1 VTATERASP
10 SWNPLRCDGTPLPPG
25 CLLAAKILALSFFR
39 ADHFVSGGP
48 PFLPFLSVLDTPAIA
63 PWLPHALAIAFHV
76 AFALLM
82 FNRMV
87 QRACLAIAVCMI
99 VHIAAHRL
107 AYANNVLFVTVFLLL
122 VGLYHPRT
130 GLLPLRVQ
138 IAFVYGGAAV
148 NKAFDPDW
156 WNGRFFDTL
165 MGEALLVDWY
175 RSVAAS
181 WRPGWLGSALG
192 AATIATE
199 AAIAAAVLFL
209 RDGRAGVL
217 LMVGFHLVMLAA
229 TDGRLSVPF
238 LYGAFAVSTAFFY
251 APLDIPALRSRPRL
265 SRMVTPA
272 LWWLGAMLIQWPRV
286 LTLPS

>member
-1 VTATERASP
+1 VTETERASRQ
-10 SWNPLRCDGTPLPPG
+10 WNPLRCDGTPLPPG
-25 CLLAAKILALSFFR
+25 CLLAAKMLALSFYR
-39 ADHFVSGGP
+39 AGHFGRDG
-48 PFLPFLSVLDTPAIA
+48 
-63 PWLPHALAIAFHV
+63 
-76 AFALLM
+76 
-82 FNRMV
+82 
-87 QRACLAIAVCMI
+87 MI

-122 VGLYHPRT
+122 IGLYHPRT

-148 NKAFDPDW
+148 NKVFDPDW

-175 RSVAAS
+175 RSLSAS

-192 AATIATE
+192 AATIAIET
-199 AAIAAAVLFL
+199 AIAAAVLFL

-229 TDGRLSVPF
+229 TGGRLSVPF
-238 LYGAFAVSTAFFY
+238 LYGAFAVSAAFFY
-251 APLDIPALRSRPRL
+251 APIDIPALRSRPRL
-265 SRMVTPA
+265 TLVVSPA
-272 LWWLGAMLIQWPRV
+272 LWWLGAMFIQWPGA
-286 LTLPS
+286 LTPAP